1 MIFTTNKYNFNPIE
15 QMKKYILLALVALA
29 TAFGASAEAGDFSIG
44 GQFAYA
50 SKNSMAGL
58 GAQLQ
63 YEPITNWRIAPEFIY
78 YFENDN
84 LSAFNVNVNIHYVI
98 PTSATFAIYP
108 LAGFTYAN
116 FRAEV
121 MGVSDNEG
129 RCGANIGMGAQY
141 QIKEHLHFF
150 TEERFQILKNWN
162 QSVTCL
168 GLKYTF

>member
-98 PTSATFAIYP
+98 PTSTTFAIYP

-129 RCGANIGMGAQY
+129 RCGANIGMGAQD

-162 QSVTCL
+162 QSVTFL

>member
-1 MIFTTNKYNFNPIE
+1 
-15 QMKKYILLALVALA
+15 MKKYILLALVALA
-29 TAFGASAEAGDFSIG
+29 TAFGASAEAGDVSIG

>member
-1 MIFTTNKYNFNPIE
+1 
-15 QMKKYILLALVALA
+15 MKKYILLALVALS
-29 TAFGASAEAGDFSIG
+29 TVFGASAEAGDVSIG

-58 GAQLQ
+58 GAQVQ
-63 YEPITNWRIAPEFIY
+63 YEPIANWRIAPEFIY
-78 YFENDN
+78 YFENDEM
-84 LSAFNVNVNIHYVI
+84 SAFNVNVNIHYII
-98 PTSATFAIYP
+98 PTSETFAIYP
-108 LAGFTYAN
+108 MAGFTYAN
-116 FRAEV
+116 FRF
-121 MGVSDNEG
+121 DNHVGHENND

-150 TEERFQILKNWN
+150 TEERFQILKDWN

>member
-1 MIFTTNKYNFNPIE
+1 
-15 QMKKYILLALVALA
+15 MKKYILLALVALA
-29 TAFGASAEAGDFSIG
+29 TAFGASAEAGDVSIG

-58 GAQLQ
+58 GAQVQ

-78 YFENDN
+78 YFENDEM
-84 LSAFNVNVNIHYVI
+84 SAFNVNVNIHYII

-108 LAGFTYAN
+108 MAGFTYAN
-116 FRAEV
+116 FRF
-121 MGVSDNEG
+121 DNHVGHENYDC
-129 RCGANIGMGAQY
+129 CGANIGMGAQY

-150 TEERFQILKNWN
+150 TEERFQILKDWN

>member
-1 MIFTTNKYNFNPIE
+1 M
-15 QMKKYILLALVALA
+15 ALA
-29 TAFGASAEAGDFSIG
+29 TAFGAGAEAGDVSIG

-58 GAQLQ
+58 GAQVQ

-78 YFENDN
+78 YFENDEM
-84 LSAFNVNVNIHYVI
+84 SAFNVNVNIHYII

-108 LAGFTYAN
+108 MEGFTYAN
-116 FRAEV
+116 FRF
-121 MGVSDNEG
+121 DNHVGHENYD

-150 TEERFQILKNWN
+150 TEERFQILKDWN